1 MLRAT
6 FKHLRGLLRESESRI
21 WQRGIVRLEDYIQPT
36 YQLDLFANGHG
47 VEPPPLVAETMQA
60 IANKDVEFFA
70 NELEPEDWFRVVLE
84 YPDDTIFLDLETT
97 GLSKYY
103 DIVTIVGWCLN
114 SKYYVH
120 VRGQDDG
127 KLRQALRD
135 ASAIVTYNGTLF
147 DIPFLQKDFPGIELP
162 PIHVDLRFAGKRV
175 GLTGGQKDIENQ
187 LGLVRSKIAQ
197 KVQGEIAPVLWAN
210 YTRGDTKALKRLIAY
225 NHADVGGLQFIFD
238 EVAQRA
244 MTRLGAPE
252 SLIRERPCVQG
263 INAIRWSTATRSSGI
278 HVPAFKI
285 EKKKLITADTLL
297 MECGIE
303 NCRVVGIDLTGSAAR
318 PTGWSLL
325 VGNTAS
331 VKSLSTDEDIVQAT
345 VAAKP
350 HLVSIDSPLSLPTG
364 RLSPFD
370 DDPGRKEFGIMR
382 HSERVLKKRGINVY
396 PALIPSMQ
404 RLTARGLKLADE
416 FRKLGLPVIESYP
429 GAAQDIMNIPRKR
442 AGLPLLK
449 QGLKEFGVR
458 GTFITKDVTHD
469 ELDAITSAIVG
480 LFFFAGRFER
490 LGKDDEES
498 LIIPDLRVDPTTWRT
513 RKVLGFSGPLASG
526 KTTAGRHLESLDF
539 SYGRYSM
546 VLQDELAKKGQQ
558 PTRCALQEFGLYVN
572 RELGQR
578 WLGRRLLG
586 LFSDRRRIAID
597 GMRFP
602 EDHALLVESFGLA
615 FTHVHLQSPI
625 AKRQERY
632 ERRDPDAKPFSEA
645 DTHTVEHGVN
655 SMKALAQVKVTN
667 RSGLPAFLKKIQKLS
682 KE

>member
-21 WQRGIVRLEDYIQPT
+21 WQRGIMRLEDYVQPT
-36 YQLDLFANGHG
+36 YQLDLFSNGHDAK
-47 VEPPPLVAETMQA
+47 PAPLVAETIQA

-70 NELEPEDWFRVVLE
+70 NELYPEDWFRVVLE
-84 YPDDTIFLDLETT
+84 YPNDTIFLDLETT

-103 DIVTIVGWCLN
+103 DIVTIVGWSLN
-114 SKYYVH
+114 SKYHVH
-120 VRGQDDG
+120 IRGQDDS
-127 KLRQALRD
+127 KLRRDLRD

-147 DIPFLQKDFPGIELP
+147 DIPFLQKDFPGVELP

-187 LGLVRSKIAQ
+187 LGLARSKIAQ
-197 KVQGEIAPVLWAN
+197 KIQGEIAPVLWAN
-210 YTRGDTKALKRLIAY
+210 YARGDTKALRRLIAY

-244 MTRLGAPE
+244 MVRLGAPE
-252 SLIRERPCVQG
+252 SLIRERPRVQG
-263 INAIRWSTATRSSGI
+263 INAIRWSTPTRSSGI
-278 HVPAFKI
+278 LIPPFKI
-285 EKKKLITADTLL
+285 EDKKRITATTLL
-297 MECGIE
+297 TECGIKD
-303 NCRVVGIDLTGSAAR
+303 CRVVGIDLTGSAAR

-325 VGNTAS
+325 NGTFAT
-331 VKSLSTDEDIVQAT
+331 VKSLSTDEDIIKAT
-345 VAAKP
+345 LAAKP

-416 FRKLGLPVIESYP
+416 FRKLGLAVIESYP

-449 QGLKEFGVR
+449 QGLKEFGIR
-458 GTFITKDVTHD
+458 GGFITKDVTHD

-498 LIIPDLRVDPTTWRT
+498 LIIPDLRIDPTAWKS
-513 RKVLGFSGPLASG
+513 RKVIGFSGPLASG
-526 KTTAGRHLESLDF
+526 KTTAAKHLESLGF
-539 SYGRYSM
+539 GYGRYSM
-546 VLQDELAKKGQQ
+546 VLEDELTKRGEQ
-558 PTRCALQEFGLYVN
+558 PTRRALQEFGLHVN

-586 LFSDRRRIAID
+586 LFNDSRRIAID

-602 EDHALLVESFGLA
+602 EDHALLIESFGPA
-615 FTHVHLQSPI
+615 FTHVHLQSPV

-632 ERRDPDAKPFSEA
+632 ERRDPEGKPFSEA
-645 DTHTVEHGVN
+645 DTHKVEHGVN
-655 SMKALAQVKVTN
+655 SMKAIAQVKVAN
-667 RSGLPAFLKKIQKLS
+667 RSNLRSFLIRIQKLS